1 MSLIITTGDIS
12 DADGFICLADY
23 AKHTD
28 ADILFIMN
36 YPAYFN
42 FYYEKEHEETNTYE
56 GFNYGLKGSSVLV
69 IWYIVPILTSQFP
82 IS

>member
-1 MSLIITTGDIS
+1 MSSLIITTGDIS

-36 YPAYFN
+36 YPAYFR
-42 FYYEKEHEETNTYE
+42 FHYDKPHEEAHLYE
-56 GFNYGLKGSSVLV
+56 GF
-69 IWYIVPILTSQFP
+69 
-82 IS
+82 